1 MQNGDQNR
9 YPSRV
14 ARPSLKKKEKKRK
27 GPEERARHRGRE
39 IPVDANAGYA
49 REAAKSNHAKTREWS
64 SFLYARAARHTPDK

>member
-1 MQNGDQNR
+1 MATKTGILR
-9 YPSRV
+9 ELLAPRS
-14 ARPSLKKKEKKRK
+14 KKKKKRK

>member
-1 MQNGDQNR
+1 MATKTGILR
-9 YPSRV
+9 ELLAPRSK
-14 ARPSLKKKEKKRK
+14 KKKEKKRT
-27 GPEERARHRGRE
+27 RARHRGRE